1 MLDIVLPS
9 APLAAYLVI
18 WLVSSLDLF
27 IPILPPGTLL
37 LAGGALAA
45 QGDLNP
51 ILLGTIGAFG
61 AWTGDLAGYR
71 LGRRIARGLAHLH
84 PEAHPRKSESRWQ
97 GWIMRHAFLALLIA
111 RYLPAGRTVAATT
124 AGRLAHPW
132 RAYTLAALTAELLW
146 AGPAVLLGYLGGQF
160 IPVEF
165 MLGAALGGIVL
176 TVLAALLRHR
186 RTARRNGSAIPES

>member
-1 MLDIVLPS
+1 MIDIVLPS
-9 APLAAYLVI
+9 APFAAYLVV

-51 ILLGTIGAFG
+51 VLLGAIGALG
-61 AWTGDLAGYR
+61 AWIGDLAGYR
-71 LGRRIARGLAHLH
+71 LGRRIARGLTRLRFRDGSRAG
-84 PEAHPRKSESRWQ
+84 ESRWQ
-97 GWIMRHAFLALLIA
+97 GWILRHPFLSLLIA

-124 AGRLAHPW
+124 AGRLTHPW
-132 RAYTLAALTAELLW
+132 RAYALAALTAELLW

-160 IPVEF
+160 IPVGF
-165 MLGAALGGIVL
+165 MLAVALGGIVL
-176 TVLAALLRHR
+176 TVLAALLRRR
-186 RTARRNGSAIPES
+186 RTARRTGPAIPDS